1 MSSLMP
7 RRFQYHRGAFKPAGS
22 GIVIPP
28 SKFSNPFRP
37 ARGEY
42 GDPAAHARVVAQY
55 REWITAPQQAEL
67 LAKARRELRGLDLG
81 CFCRPGL
88 PCHADVLLEL
98 VNQE

>member
-1 MSSLMP
+1 MSSLP
-7 RRFQYHRGAFKPAGS
+7 RRFQYHRGTFKPPGS

-55 REWITAPQQAEL
+55 REWITAPAQAGL
-67 LAKARRELRGLDLG
+67 LAAARRELRGLDLG
-81 CFCRPGL
+81 CSCRPGL